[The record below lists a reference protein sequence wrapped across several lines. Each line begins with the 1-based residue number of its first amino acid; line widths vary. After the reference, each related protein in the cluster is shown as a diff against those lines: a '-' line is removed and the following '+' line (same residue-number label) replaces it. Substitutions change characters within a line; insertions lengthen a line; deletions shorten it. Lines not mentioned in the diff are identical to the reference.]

1 MGFVDR
7 IVGSSLNKRALVL
20 FGVLVLIGLG
30 VWAVLRIPIDA
41 FPDVTNIQ
49 VEVLSTSPGMSPPE
63 VERFVTFP
71 VETAMRGLPR
81 LDEVRSVSKAGLSV
95 VTVIFEDGVDIYFA
109 RDRVLERLIEARE
122 RVPAGTEIVMGPV
135 STAMGEIY
143 QYTLSG
149 TPPDGMDEIEYLTE
163 VRTVQDWVLSP
174 LLKSISGVNEVNSF
188 GGYIRQ
194 FHVTVDPPKLLAYDL
209 TLEDI
214 GEALRRNN
222 LNVGGNVLERGE
234 QQYLVRGIGLFQT
247 VDDIANV
254 ALRTERGTPVLVR
267 DVAEVGTG
275 QAVRQGGAVKDGK
288 GEVVGG
294 VAMMLRGANGRDVVR
309 AIEKRVAEI
318 NGSGVLPLGLR
329 IDPYYK
335 RSDII
340 RRAIGTV
347 TEALLIG
354 SVLVVFILLLFLRS
368 FRGAFIVV
376 LALPLSILFT
386 FVMMRLFGLSA
397 NLMSLGGLAISLGM
411 IIDATII
418 QVENVQRHLSEMGAR
433 ARKLPT
439 VLKAILEVRK
449 PSIYGELIIALTFI
463 PILALQGMEGK
474 MFMPLAFTHIIALF
488 GSLMLSLVAIPAF
501 CCMVLRP
508 QGDKKSFLVEGAKDA
523 YLPVL
528 RWGLRHKAL
537 VVAAAVA
544 LLAGTVALIPRLGTE
559 FMPIMDEG
567 ALDTDMQFLPGIS
580 LAESLEMSRKVEAR
594 LMEFPE
600 VVTIIGKTGQ
610 TGVALEA
617 RGVEKTGYVG
627 VLKPRSEWTSA
638 KTREELT
645 DKMRAAME
653 AFPGMA
659 ISFSQPIA
667 CRIDELVA
675 GTRAQLIVKLF
686 GEDLDVLK
694 AKADE
699 IAASLGRVEGA
710 TDINVER
717 VAGQPYITV
726 RPDRARI
733 ARLGLNVEDVQNVVE
748 AAVGG
753 KTVTQVYEGDRYFD
767 LQIRYPEARRNS
779 VETIG
784 AILVRTPGGAR
795 VPLSQ
800 VADIAMIE
808 GPSQISREAGQRR
821 IGVECNISG
830 RDLGGFVAEA
840 RRAIGRDV
848 GLPAGYFLTW
858 GGQFENQQR
867 AMQRLA
873 VILPATIGLILLLL
887 FLTFGSLRLSLLVL
901 LDLPFAL
908 IGGVL
913 ALFLSGLYLSVPAS
927 VGFIALFGIAVL
939 NGIVLLSYITQLQEE
954 GRPVGE
960 AIVQGCLNRLRP
972 VLMTATITVLSLVPL
987 LFAQGPGSEIQR
999 PLAVVV
1005 VGGLISST
1013 LLTLLVLPVLYGWLG
1028 RRRMPGKSSE
1038 PAREGEEG
1046 HG

>member
-7 IVGSSLNKRALVL
+7 IVESSLKKRALVV
-20 FGVLVLIGLG
+20 FGVLVLVGLG
-30 VWAVLRIPIDA
+30 VWAILRIPIDA

-49 VEVLSTSPGMSPPE
+49 VEVLSTAPGMSPPE

-71 VETAMRGLPR
+71 VEMAMRGLPR
-81 LDEVRSVSKAGLSV
+81 LEQVRSVSKAGLSV
-95 VTVIFEDGVDIYFA
+95 VTLIFEDGVDVYFA

-122 RVPAGTEIVMGPV
+122 RVPAGTEIAMGPV

-143 QYTLSG
+143 QYTLAG
-149 TPPDGMDEIEYLTE
+149 APPPGMSQVEYLTQ

-174 LLKSISGVNEVNSF
+174 LIKSIPGVNEINSF

-194 FHVTVDPPKLLAYDL
+194 FHVTVDPDRLLAYDL
-209 TLEDI
+209 TLGDV

-222 LNVGGNVLERGE
+222 LNVGGNILERGE
-234 QQYLVRGIGLFQT
+234 QQYLVRGIGLVQS
-247 VDDIANV
+247 VDDIASV
-254 ALRTERGTPVLVR
+254 ALKTERGTPVLVR
-267 DVAEVGTG
+267 DVAEVRAG
-275 QAVRQGGAVKDGK
+275 QAVRQGGAIKDGR

-294 VAMMLRGANGRDVVR
+294 VAMMLRGANGREVVR
-309 AIEKRVAEI
+309 AIQGRVAEI

-329 IDPYYK
+329 IEPYYQ

-340 RRAIGTV
+340 HRAIGTV

-354 SVLVVFILLLFLRS
+354 CVLVVLILLAFLRS

-386 FVMMRLFGLSA
+386 FVMMRVFGLSA

-418 QVENVQRHLSEMGAR
+418 QVENVQRHLSEKGAEGR
-433 ARKLPT
+433 RFPT

-488 GSLMLSLVAIPAF
+488 ASLILSLVAIPAF
-501 CCMVLRP
+501 CSMVLKP
-508 QGDKKSFLVEGAKDA
+508 QGDKKSFLVEGAKKA

-528 RWGLRHKAL
+528 RWSLRRKAI
-537 VVAAAVA
+537 VIAAAVA
-544 LLAGTVALIPRLGTE
+544 LLAGTAALIPRLGTE

-567 ALDTDMQFLPGIS
+567 ALDTDVQFLPGIS

-600 VVTIIGKTGQ
+600 LVTIIGKTGQ

-627 VLKPRSEWTSA
+627 VLKPRREWTSA
-638 KTREELT
+638 RTREELT

-653 AFPGMA
+653 EFPGMA
-659 ISFSQPIA
+659 FSFSQPIS

-675 GTRAQLIVKLF
+675 GTRAQLIIKLF
-686 GEDLDVLK
+686 GEDLGVLK
-694 AKADE
+694 AKADA
-699 IAASLGRVEGA
+699 IAAVLGRIEGA
-710 TDINVER
+710 EDINVER

-733 ARLGLNVEDVQNVVE
+733 ARLGLNVEDVQAVVE

-800 VADIAMIE
+800 TADIAVLE
-808 GPSQISREAGQRR
+808 GPSQISRESGQRR
-821 IGVECNISG
+821 IGIECNISG

-840 RRAIGRDV
+840 RRAIGREV

-873 VILPATIGLILLLL
+873 FILPATIGLIILLL

-913 ALFLSGLYLSVPAS
+913 ALWLSGLYLSVPAS

-939 NGIVLLSYITQLQEE
+939 NGIVLLSYITQLEEE
-954 GRPVGE
+954 GMATGP

-1013 LLTLLVLPVLYGWLG
+1013 ALTLLVLPVLYSWIG
-1028 RRRMPGKSSE
+1028 RAKR
-1038 PAREGEEG
+1038 PAGD
-1046 HG
+1046 

>member
-1 MGFVDR
+1 MGIIDAL
-7 IVGSSLNKRALVL
+7 IGSALRKRALVL
-20 FGVLVLIGLG
+20 IGVALLIALG
-30 VWAVLRIPIDA
+30 VWSLLRIPIDA
-41 FPDVTNIQ
+41 FPDVTNVQ
-49 VEVLSTSPGMSPPE
+49 VEVLSTSPGLSPPE

-81 LDEVRSVSKAGLSV
+81 LEQVRSVSKSGLSV
-95 VTVIFEDGVDIYFA
+95 VTVVFEDGVDIYFA
-109 RDRVLERLIEARE
+109 RQVVLERLYEARE
-122 RVPAGTEIVMGPV
+122 RVPEGTEIAMGPV

-143 QYTLSG
+143 QYTLAG
-149 TPPDGMDEIEYLTE
+149 APPAGMDETEFLTE
-163 VRTVQDWVLSP
+163 ARTVQDWILSP
-174 LLKSISGVNEVNSF
+174 LLKSIPGVNEINSF
-188 GGYIRQ
+188 GGYIKQ
-194 FHVTVDPPKLLAYDL
+194 YHVTVDPEKLLAYDL
-209 TLEDI
+209 TLGDI

-234 QQYLVRGIGLFQT
+234 QQYLVRGIGLLQT
-247 VDDIANV
+247 VGDIGAV
-254 ALRTERGTPVLVR
+254 ALKTQGGTPVLVR
-267 DVAEVGTG
+267 DVAEVTAGT
-275 QAVRQGGAVKDGK
+275 AVRQGGAVKDGA

-294 VAMMLRGANGRDVVR
+294 VAMMLRGANGREVVR
-309 AIEKRVAEI
+309 AIEARVEEI
-318 NGSGVLPLGLR
+318 NASGVLPHGLR
-329 IDPYYK
+329 IEPYYR

-340 RRAIGTV
+340 NRAIHTV

-354 SVLVVFILLLFLRS
+354 SVLVVFVLYLFLRS

-376 LALPLSILFT
+376 LALPLSALFT
-386 FVMMRLFGLSA
+386 FIMMRLFGLSA
-397 NLMSLGGLAISLGM
+397 NLMSLGGLAISIGM

-418 QVENVQRHLSEMGAR
+418 QVENVQRHLSEAGAG

-439 VLKAILEVRK
+439 VLKAVLEVRK
-449 PSIYGELIIALTFI
+449 PSIFGELIIALTFI
-463 PILALQGMEGK
+463 PIIALQGIEGK
-474 MFMPLAFTHIIALF
+474 MFLPLAFTHIIALLA
-488 GSLMLSLVAIPAF
+488 SLLLSLGAIPAF
-501 CCMVLRP
+501 CHFVLKP
-508 QGDKKSFLVEGAKDA
+508 QPDKKSLLIEGAKKV

-528 RWGLRHKAL
+528 RWGLRRKAI
-537 VVAAAVA
+537 VVAAAVL
-544 LLAGTVALIPRLGTE
+544 LLAGTAALIPRLGTE

-567 ALDTDMQFLPGIS
+567 ALDTDIQFLPGIS
-580 LAESLEMSRKVEAR
+580 LAESLAMSRKVEAR
-594 LMEFPE
+594 LMQFPE
-600 VVTIIGKTGQ
+600 IVTIIGKTGQ

-627 VLKPRSEWTSA
+627 MLKPRREWTSA
-638 KTREELT
+638 RSREELT
-645 DKMRAAME
+645 DLMRE
-653 AFPGMA
+653 ALEDFPGMA
-659 ISFSQPIA
+659 FSFSQPIA

-694 AKADE
+694 SRADE
-699 IAASLGRVEGA
+699 ISAVLGHIPGA

-733 ARLGLNVEDVQNVVE
+733 ARLGLNVEDVQSVVE

-753 KTVTQVYEGDRYFD
+753 KTVTQLYEGDRYFD
-767 LQIRYPEARRNS
+767 LQIRYPEARRDS
-779 VETIG
+779 AEAIG

-800 VADIAMIE
+800 VAEIAMIE

-840 RRAIGRDV
+840 RAAIAREV
-848 GLPAGYFLTW
+848 RLPPGYFLTW

-873 VILPATIGLILLLL
+873 VILPATIGLVVLLL

-913 ALFLSGLYLSVPAS
+913 ALYLSGLYLSVPAS

-939 NGIVLLSYITQLQEE
+939 NGIVLLSYISQLQEE
-954 GRPVGE
+954 GMPGGE
-960 AIVQGCLNRLRP
+960 AIVRGCLNRLRP

-999 PLAVVV
+999 PLAIVV

-1013 LLTLLVLPVLYGWLG
+1013 ILTLLVLPVLYSWFGG
-1028 RRRMPGKSSE
+1028 AKRT
-1038 PAREGEEG
+1038 
-1046 HG
+1046 

>member
-1 MGFVDR
+1 MAFVDR
-7 IVGSSLNKRALVL
+7 IVESSLKKRALVV
-20 FGVLVLIGLG
+20 FGVLVLVGLG
-30 VWAVLRIPIDA
+30 VWATAHIPIDA

-49 VEVLSTSPGMSPPE
+49 VEVLSTSLGMSPPE

-71 VETAMRGLPR
+71 VEMAMRGLPR
-81 LDEVRSVSKAGLSV
+81 LEQVRSVSKAGLSV
-95 VTVIFEDGVDIYFA
+95 VTVIFEDGVDVYFA

-122 RVPAGTEIVMGPV
+122 RVPAGTEITMGPV

-149 TPPDGMDEIEYLTE
+149 TPPAGMDETDWLTQ
-163 VRTVQDWVLSP
+163 VRTIQDWTLSP
-174 LLKSISGVNEVNSF
+174 LLKSIPGVNEVNSF
-188 GGYIRQ
+188 GGYVRQ
-194 FHVTVDPPKLLAYDL
+194 FHVTVDPNKLLAYDL
-209 TLEDI
+209 TLGDI
-214 GEALRRNN
+214 GDALRRNN

-247 VDDIANV
+247 VDDIGKV
-254 ALRTERGTPVLVR
+254 ALKTDRGTPVLVR
-267 DVAEVGTG
+267 DVAEVRAG
-275 QAVRQGGAVKDGK
+275 QAVRQGGAVKDGR

-294 VAMMLRGANGRDVVR
+294 VAMMLRGANGREVVR
-309 AIEKRVAEI
+309 AIEARVAEI
-318 NGSGVLPLGLR
+318 NASGVLPLGLQ

-340 RRAIGTV
+340 HRAIGTV
-347 TEALLIG
+347 TEALFIG
-354 SVLVVFILLLFLRS
+354 SILVVLVLLLFLRS

-386 FVMMRLFGLSA
+386 FVMMSLVRLSA
-397 NLMSLGGLAISLGM
+397 NLMSLGGLAISIGM

-418 QVENVQRHLSEMGAR
+418 QVENVQRHLSEQGAGAHR
-433 ARKLPT
+433 FTT

-449 PSIYGELIIALTFI
+449 PSIFGELIIAMTFI
-463 PILALQGMEGK
+463 PIIGLQGIEGK
-474 MFMPLAFTHIIALF
+474 MFGPLAFTYIIALSA
-488 GSLMLSLVAIPAF
+488 SLVLSLVAIPAF
-501 CCMVLRP
+501 CLIVLKPHPDR
-508 QGDKKSFLVEGAKDA
+508 KSFLVEGAKKV

-528 RWGLRHKAL
+528 RWGLRRKAL

-544 LLAGTVALIPRLGTE
+544 LLAVTVLVIPRLGTE

-580 LAESLEMSRKVEAR
+580 LDKSLEMSRKVEAR
-594 LMEFPE
+594 LKEFPE
-600 VVTIIGKTGQ
+600 VETIIGKTGQ

-627 VLKPRSEWTSA
+627 MLKPRGEWTSA
-638 KTREELT
+638 RTREELT

-653 AFPGMA
+653 GFPGMA

-675 GTRAQLIVKLF
+675 GTRAQLIIKLF

-699 IAASLGRVEGA
+699 IGTTLGRIRGA
-710 TDINVER
+710 TDVNVER

-726 RPDRARI
+726 KPDRARI
-733 ARLGLNVEDVQNVVE
+733 ARLGLNVEDVQDVVE

-767 LQIRYPEARRNS
+767 LQIRYPESRRNS
-779 VETIG
+779 VETIA

-795 VPLSQ
+795 IPLSQ
-800 VADIAMIE
+800 VADIAMLE
-808 GPSQISREAGQRR
+808 GPSQISRESGQRR

-840 RRAIGRDV
+840 RRAIGREV
-848 GLPAGYFLTW
+848 SLPPGYFLTW

-867 AMQRLA
+867 AMQRLGI
-873 VILPATIGLILLLL
+873 ILPATIGLILLLL
-887 FLTFGSLRLSLLVL
+887 FLTFGSLRLALLVI

-913 ALFLSGLYLSVPAS
+913 ALYLTGLYLSVPAS

-939 NGIVLLSYITQLQEE
+939 NGIVLLSYITQLQDE
-954 GRPVGE
+954 GRLLGD
-960 AIVQGCLNRLRP
+960 AIVVGCLNRIRP

-1013 LLTLLVLPVLYGWLG
+1013 LLTLLVLPVLYSWVGNKKQNG
-1028 RRRMPGKSSE
+1028 DRRNER
-1038 PAREGEEG
+1038 
-1046 HG
+1046 

>member
-7 IVGSSLNKRALVL
+7 IVESSLRKRALVL
-20 FGVLVLIGLG
+20 VGVALLVGLG
-30 VWAVLRIPIDA
+30 IWAVLRIPIDA

-81 LDEVRSVSKAGLSV
+81 LEQVRSVSKAGLSV
-95 VTVIFEDGVDIYFA
+95 VTVVFQDGVDVYFA
-109 RDRVLERLIEARE
+109 RQLVLERLIEARE
-122 RVPAGTEIVMGPV
+122 RVPGGTEIAMGPV
-135 STAMGEIY
+135 STAMGEVY
-143 QYTLSG
+143 QYTLAG
-149 TPPDGMDEIEYLTE
+149 APPPGLDPVEYLTE
-163 VRTVQDWVLSP
+163 IRTVQDWILTP
-174 LLKSISGVNEVNSF
+174 LLKSIPGVNEINSF
-188 GGYIRQ
+188 GGYLRQ
-194 FHVTVDPPKLLAYDL
+194 FLVIVNPDKLLAYDL
-209 TLEDI
+209 TLNDL

-234 QQYLVRGIGLFQT
+234 QQYLVRGIGLLQT
-247 VDDIANV
+247 VDDIGAV
-254 ALRTERGTPVLVR
+254 ALKTERGTPILVR
-267 DVAEVGTG
+267 DVAEVRAG
-275 QAVRQGGAVKDGK
+275 QAVRQGGAVKDGR

-294 VAMMLRGANGRDVVR
+294 VAMMLRGANGREVVR
-309 AIEKRVAEI
+309 AIERRVGEI
-318 NGSGVLPLGLR
+318 NASGVLPFGLQ
-329 IDPYYK
+329 IEPYYR

-340 RRAIGTV
+340 SRAIHTV

-354 SVLVVFILLLFLRS
+354 SVLVVFVLLLFLRS
-368 FRGAFIVV
+368 VRGAFIVV
-376 LALPLSILFT
+376 LSLPLSILFT
-386 FVMMRLFGLSA
+386 FAMMRVVGLSA
-397 NLMSLGGLAISLGM
+397 NLMSLGGLAISIGM

-418 QVENVQRHLSEMGAR
+418 QVENVQRHLSEKGA
-433 ARKLPT
+433 AAHTFPT
-439 VLKAILEVRK
+439 VLQAILEVRK
-449 PSIYGELIIALTFI
+449 PSILGELIIAMTFI
-463 PILALQGMEGK
+463 PIIALQGIEGK
-474 MFMPLAFTHIIALF
+474 MFGPLAFTYVIALSA
-488 GSLMLSLVAIPAF
+488 SLVLSLLAIPAF
-501 CCMVLRP
+501 CLIGLKPHPDR
-508 QGDKKSFLVEGAKDA
+508 KSFLVEGARRA

-528 RWGLRHKAL
+528 RWGLRRKAL
-537 VVAAAVA
+537 VVAAAA
-544 LLAGTVALIPRLGTE
+544 LLLAGTSALIPRLGTE

-567 ALDTDMQFLPGIS
+567 ALDTDVQFLPGIS

-594 LMEFPE
+594 LMAFPE

-627 VLKPRSEWTSA
+627 VLRPRQEWTSA
-638 KTREELT
+638 RTREGLT
-645 DKMRAAME
+645 DMLRAAME
-653 AFPGMA
+653 DFPGMA
-659 ISFSQPIA
+659 FSFSQPIA

-686 GEDLDVLK
+686 GEDLGVLK

-699 IAASLGRVEGA
+699 IAAVLARIAGA

-726 RPDRARI
+726 RPDRAGI
-733 ARLGLNVEDVQNVVE
+733 ARLGLNVEDIQAVVE

-753 KTVTQVYEGDRYFD
+753 KTVTQIYEGDRYFD
-767 LQIRYPEARRNS
+767 LQVRYPEERRNS

-784 AILVRTPGGAR
+784 AILVPAPGGAR

-840 RRAIGRDV
+840 RRAIGRGV
-848 GLPAGYFLTW
+848 GLPPGYFLTW

-867 AMQRLA
+867 AMQRLS

-887 FLTFGSLRLSLLVL
+887 FLTFGSLRLSLLVI

-913 ALFLSGLYLSVPAS
+913 ALYVSGLYLSVPAS

-939 NGIVLLSYITQLQEE
+939 NGIVLLSYISQLREE
-954 GRPVGE
+954 GKSVEE
-960 AIVQGCLNRLRP
+960 AVVQGCLNRLRP
-972 VLMTATITVLSLVPL
+972 VLMTATITVFSLIPL

-1013 LLTLLVLPVLYGWLG
+1013 LLTLLVLPVLYSWLG
-1028 RRRMPGKSSE
+1028 GTDGRRIRTS
-1038 PAREGEEG
+1038 
-1046 HG
+1046 